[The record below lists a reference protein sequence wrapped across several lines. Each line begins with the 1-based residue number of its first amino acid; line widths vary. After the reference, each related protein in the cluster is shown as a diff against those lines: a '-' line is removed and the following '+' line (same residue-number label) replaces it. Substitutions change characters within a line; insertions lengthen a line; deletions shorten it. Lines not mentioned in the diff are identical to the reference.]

1 MPQNQR
7 KSNNKKMLI
16 DFHTHSKRETDDVLE
31 VVSIHPQRKEPSDWY
46 TVGFHPWWV
55 EGILSDAELDLLKE
69 HLENDAFCLAL
80 GECGLDKL
88 KGVDLKLQEAIF
100 TQQIELA
107 NALNVPMI
115 VHCVRVYDSILKLHR
130 RLAKTPWA
138 IHGYRRHSIL
148 AKSILNQGIYLSVAP
163 SEKMADSFVETL
175 KTLPLDRF
183 FIETDSDTSMNIRQ
197 RYELFADIRN
207 MKRSDLESQLL
218 NNFKTFFEW
227 KFHG

>member
-1 MPQNQR
+1 MHPKNQQ
-7 KSNNKKMLI
+7 MLI
-16 DFHTHSKRETDDVLE
+16 DFHTHSKRETDEILE
-31 VVSIHPQRKEPSDWY
+31 VVSIHRHRKEPSNWY

-55 EGILSDAELDLLKE
+55 DGILSDLELDFLKE
-69 HLENDAFCLAL
+69 KLENDVFCLAL

-88 KGVDLKLQEAIF
+88 KGVDLRMQEAIF

-107 NALNVPMI
+107 NALNAPVI
-115 VHCVRVYDSILKLHR
+115 VHCVRVYDSVLKLHR

-175 KTLPLDRF
+175 KNLPLDKF

-197 RYELFADIRN
+197 RYELFANIRA
-207 MKRSDLESQLL
+207 MKTSDLESQLF

-227 KFHG
+227 KFPG